1 MQYGRF
7 KTKEETI
14 MEKTMTYASAA
25 AFAAFI
31 AISTV
36 VPNWLLIAPVALVI
50 SELALPLRKD
60 RK

>member
-1 MQYGRF
+1 
-7 KTKEETI
+7 
-14 MEKTMTYASAA
+14 MEKTMTYAFAA

-50 SELALPLRKD
+50 SELALSHRKD